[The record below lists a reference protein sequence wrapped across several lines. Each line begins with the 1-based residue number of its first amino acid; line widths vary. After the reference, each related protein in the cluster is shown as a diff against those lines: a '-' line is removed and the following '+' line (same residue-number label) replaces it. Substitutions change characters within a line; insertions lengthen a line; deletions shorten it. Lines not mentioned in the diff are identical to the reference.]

1 MAIASEWELKT
12 RLDEIRL
19 TCDQIE
25 QVMMDA
31 GDGFSH
37 LDKTKCMQLAR
48 SIKDGAFEVN
58 NYFAYWGE
66 E

>member
-1 MAIASEWELKT
+1 MAIETEAELKI

-25 QVMMDA
+25 QVILEA
-31 GDGFSH
+31 GEGLSH
-37 LDKTKCMQLAR
+37 LDKTKCMQFAR
-48 SIKDGAFEVN
+48 GIKETALEVN
-58 NYFAYWGE
+58 NYFAYLE